1 MRKADLRKIFKAK
14 RALLSEDEV
23 KTRSQQ
29 INENFLQNLLPKFYK
44 KNSDKIFSL
53 YLAMPSEVSTNLIAE
68 HFIKN
73 QIPFSYPKI
82 IAANQQ
88 LEFTLIDQE
97 TEFFANKSFTKI
109 KEPVEGKIIFPDV
122 LILPLLAFDLGL
134 SRLGMGGGFF
144 DRTIESLKKKKSKI
158 ITIGLAFDFQ
168 LSQDY
173 LPTEETDQN
182 LDFAV
187 TEKNLFSSSR
197 TSLGLST

>member
-1 MRKADLRKIFKAK
+1 
-14 RALLSEDEV
+14 
-23 KTRSQQ
+23 
-29 INENFLQNLLPKFYK
+29 
-44 KNSDKIFSL
+44 
-53 YLAMPSEVSTNLIAE
+53 
-68 HFIKN
+68 
-73 QIPFSYPKI
+73 
-82 IAANQQ
+82 
-88 LEFTLIDQE
+88 
-97 TEFFANKSFTKI
+97 
-109 KEPVEGKIIFPDV
+109 
-122 LILPLLAFDLGL
+122 
-134 SRLGMGGGFF
+134 MGGGFF